1 MFYWKNSITLS
12 SLKIYLELITIPSF
26 YYKPMIIQP
35 IEWGKNKKNEEN
47 FELLFERYHLSL
59 LVVASHFV
67 PRTAAEDIIQD
78 VFLKLWE
85 KRKELDKIESVKDY
99 LYSAV
104 KYGCFNYI
112 RSQAMEQRCIE
123 KITDE
128 AFEEVMLD
136 EEVFIELSKAI
147 TELPESYRKVIEL
160 SLEGKHADEIAQIMG
175 VTRNAVNA
183 YKKRAKSSLKKKLSC
198 RAYSLVVL
206 I

>member
-1 MFYWKNSITLS
+1 M
-12 SLKIYLELITIPSF
+12 
-26 YYKPMIIQP
+26 
-35 IEWGKNKKNEEN
+35 G
-47 FELLFERYHLSL
+47 
-59 LVVASHFV
+59 
-67 PRTAAEDIIQD
+67 
-78 VFLKLWE
+78 

-160 SLEGKHADEIAQIMG
+160 SLEGKHADEIAKIMG
-175 VTRNAVNA
+175 VTRDAVNA

-198 RAYSLVVL
+198 RAYSLL
-206 I
+206 AFI